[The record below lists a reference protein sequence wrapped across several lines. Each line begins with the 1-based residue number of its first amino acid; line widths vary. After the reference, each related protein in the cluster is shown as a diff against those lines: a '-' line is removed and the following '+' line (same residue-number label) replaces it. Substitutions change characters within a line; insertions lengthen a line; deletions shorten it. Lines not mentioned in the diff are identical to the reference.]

1 MDSRSIEEI
10 SLNEVL
16 ENTVKSYDKVLS
28 SHEEILSAKVCDVSY
43 FSNVIFLDIHKF
55 IPNMCNSTICGW

>member
-28 SHEEILSAKVCDVSY
+28 SHEEILAAKVGAVNAYYVVMLFYVVVYS
-43 FSNVIFLDIHKF
+43 FFL
-55 IPNMCNSTICGW
+55 

>member
-28 SHEEILSAKVCDVSY
+28 SHEEILAAKVGPHY
-43 FSNVIFLDIHKF
+43 FSMLYIIANLD
-55 IPNMCNSTICGW
+55 S

>member
-28 SHEEILSAKVCDVSY
+28 SHEEILAAKVGAVNAYHVVMFYVVVYS
-43 FSNVIFLDIHKF
+43 FFL
-55 IPNMCNSTICGW
+55 

>member
-28 SHEEILSAKVCDVSY
+28 SHEEILAAKVSASCAILDLIQDE
-43 FSNVIFLDIHKF
+43 FSLDPMDFSEFDIF
-55 IPNMCNSTICGW
+55 CN

>member
-28 SHEEILSAKVCDVSY
+28 SHEEILAAKVGAVNAYHVVMLFYVVVYS
-43 FSNVIFLDIHKF
+43 FFL
-55 IPNMCNSTICGW
+55 

>member
-28 SHEEILSAKVCDVSY
+28 SHEEILAAKVGAVNAYYVVMFYVVVYS
-43 FSNVIFLDIHKF
+43 FFL
-55 IPNMCNSTICGW
+55 